1 MKIRD
6 VYKVDV
12 KLRKVD
18 QIPLLSIKMT
28 SKSRIFPSHNNIL
41 LNTQSLQI

>member
-12 KLRKVD
+12 KPRKVEE
-18 QIPLLSIKMT
+18 IPLLSIKMT
-28 SKSRIFPSHNNIL
+28 SKSRIFLSHNNI
-41 LNTQSLQI
+41 